1 MDLNPSVE
9 GRKDT
14 ECTETDGIRLEER
27 KGVKNL
33 PSSATS
39 ATTNQNGDR
48 IVCEDRVKPEQEA
61 PDRRRSG
68 QTDVQ
73 SSRSSPSPG
82 PRSRDELPRKN
93 FQIPRKMKER
103 KGLYQ
108 CLPPDS
114 REFEDLVKTLSSFYL
129 DSSSRGTFSYCKA
142 KLIHNELLEKEF
154 IEKRREMKQ
163 EGRTEQELTES
174 YCFLY
179 PDKSKLQW
187 ICEKGLSV
195 GHSRITTLGN
205 PAVGVYLSKY
215 ADLLQIN
222 PFEVGFT
229 GDMIVFKVMR
239 GRLKHI
245 YENMPKNAMDPTPKF
260 DCHVSKNA
268 NKVTSLLSYRAFE
281 LTQQYFF
288 EFAFDEIKMRPRHIC
303 PYAVVSFQNKGKESG
318 SVPST
323 VHRYCYLVWSGLLV
337 NKGQELF
344 PVCLR
349 SSGRPYLPF
358 KLPEKLEVSQ
368 GMQLDQVKRKI
379 PSVLFSWDSYNIS
392 REVLKFGMSCSLF
405 DVVDGKGKAA
415 SGSLAGLVHK
425 LERDR
430 MVLVKP
436 LHDRGFLFLL
446 SSAQMVN
453 NKEQRGRFEK
463 SLQALFIFQE
473 SRMVVKYSSRLCE
486 PEPLSADTEPAGLS
500 SVLPF
505 FPALHYS
512 LLKLRLHPGKDLSA
526 AVERHSNE
534 YLARMDN
541 GTGRPFILPEYKQ
554 NLDERTNIHPAP
566 RTKPNLDGLLRN
578 YVHNPANYALPLN
591 KAKDIVDKSQTPLP
605 SAEPPAPAPVE
616 YSPVSDWGGS
626 DRGSDR
632 VDSRPAE
639 VPSQDRPPAER
650 TPLDRQR
657 QESTRRRASAAAHLN
672 GGQSQHPSQPD
683 PQAQAQKQ
691 RMSQDEYDKEKMK
704 QLLKLIQ
711 LHKKALVKEP
721 AKGQG
726 EGKEDGSW
734 DPLGLKRR
742 LEGEDRGGVNKRQRA
757 DPLSNGES
765 SREDTLEEVG
775 QGYNLMAV
783 MESMG
788 IYDTDLRATRANA
801 HGSSVSETQRLLK
814 ILLATLNKA
823 MSQGGAGEAANHGET
838 SKQEGGARREPVI
851 PDPDLRKPEE
861 PPQTNYAEEDMDC
874 SPGSPLSLG
883 SLGEQPHTSDVPARR
898 APTHEGT
905 APRPAPPC
913 VSMHL
918 VSDFT
923 HMITAA
929 IFPVR
934 TVIVKHVR
942 LFNPPPP
949 HPENAQ
955 LFPEPMDL
963 ADSQPELKVPPV
975 VEVKKA
981 APAAVPRLVA
991 VPQLVVVEE
1000 PVHRPS
1006 ISLDTILKQEVHSL
1020 TSDIRSLMRSQHIAY
1035 TSQLPPRLTPR
1046 HSWLPSTSFSDFVV
1060 PYVTPVPVQGHI
1072 KALCEKME
1080 WLVPAPPTPP
1090 PPTPTA
1096 ELESSSPSVTTV
1108 ATVVTA
1114 TPATATAPIS
1124 TPIPAPTPTPT
1135 PKTKV
1140 EPQPSLSCSSSSS
1153 SGSKSSASAHGD
1165 KLAGAK
1171 DSPTTR
1177 KHAEASELTGDV
1189 YSPSH
1194 VTASPGSQSNHNSAS
1209 TTAPAALA
1217 ATAGPGSGSDLLAS
1231 SLIGQLKP
1239 EVFSSLMEVFKDVT
1253 KNTVKFYIYAG
1264 EEADESAVCKEIK
1277 EYLISLGNRECSPQT
1292 FLENSSCLDKL
1303 LIIIMNEDI
1312 AAHVH
1317 KIPALVSLKKLSAV
1331 SFAGVDTLD
1340 DVKNHT
1346 YNELF
1351 VSGGFIVSDE
1361 FVLNPDL
1368 IMQERLQA
1376 LLKFLEDQSTPE
1388 QPWQWKVHCKSQ
1400 KKLKEMGRLNTN
1412 AMALLNLLT
1421 AYQKKHLV
1429 EFLPYHECDAQSRQ
1443 APDLDCLIKLQA
1455 QHTQQRHLIFLTERP
1470 FEMFLQ
1476 YSRNGIVI
1484 ASIDDIM
1491 NGFHSL
1497 IGSINQNDLPTP
1509 PSTVVNDECVEED
1522 MSLDSDDG
1530 EGPVISDSSEPS
1542 KEPPAVAPPLPPLPE
1557 SEEFRP
1563 PLPDQQAS
1571 SEGTPN
1577 LSDYCLLKTAIS
1589 QFKVANPL
1597 CLDAGSLSPGGFTVN
1612 PHQSFLCPS
1621 ASWASYTGSSS
1632 YNTSPAY
1639 PGSPC
1644 SHTTAAN
1651 NSTTTTT
1658 PQELDYRPPVPVTG
1672 NLPAPPQ
1679 TLLTNMA
1686 SLPLEV
1692 KPPPPPHLMLLGHT
1706 YGSNVGGSFSAAA
1719 GRAQNNHA
1727 HPGAPPL
1734 PSLPYADSTGAS
1746 VAPTGLGFA
1755 GIPNASG
1762 APAPQGDRT
1771 LSGPAEAMWGAACS
1785 GNGNCGAGG
1794 GQPTVAH
1801 PGPAVHS
1808 GHTKG
1813 GEWTETGNGTPGSQG
1828 GRTPLNC
1835 ADGPGAAVGV
1845 PTAATRGSTLVRPKM
1860 PAHGVYGNMGTMP
1873 GHIDHGSMQ
1882 GAMGPGSL
1890 GGFRGSGAPP
1900 GGPWPMPGRGHELRG
1915 GIRGGPCSWGY
1926 PPGRGRGQE
1935 YYKDYTYTHN

>member
-1 MDLNPSVE
+1 MALNPGGAE
-9 GRKDT
+9 GRKET
-14 ECTETDGIRLEER
+14 ESTSEADGER
-27 KGVKNL
+27 GVRN
-33 PSSATS
+33 PPPPGA
-39 ATTNQNGDR
+39 AANQNGDR
-48 IVCEDRVKPEQEA
+48 TVRGDGAAKPEPEA
-61 PDRRRSG
+61 PDRRRDG
-68 QTDVQ
+68 QAPVQ
-73 SSRSSPSPG
+73 VQAQAQVLQGRRP
-82 PRSRDELPRKN
+82 RDELSRKN

-114 REFEDLVKTLSSFYL
+114 REFDDLVKILSSFYL

-195 GHSRITTLGN
+195 GHSRIATLGN

-222 PFEVGFT
+222 PFEVGST
-229 GDMIVFKVMR
+229 GDMIIFKVMR
-239 GRLKHI
+239 GRIKHI
-245 YENMPKNAMDPTPKF
+245 YENMPKNAMEPTPKF

-288 EFAFDEIKMRPRHIC
+288 EFAFEEIKARPRHIC
-303 PYAVVSFQNKGKESG
+303 PYAVVSFQHKSKESR

-323 VHRYCYLVWSGLLV
+323 VHRFNTIPPEVRKGKCYLVWSGLLV

-379 PSVLFSWDSYNIS
+379 PSMLFSWDTYNMS

-405 DVVDGKGKAA
+405 DVVDGKGKVA

-486 PEPLSADTEPAGLS
+486 PELLSVDTAPASLS

-512 LLKLRLHPGKDLSA
+512 LFKLRPNPGKDLSA
-526 AVERHSNE
+526 GVERHSNE

-541 GTGRPFILPEYKQ
+541 GTGRPFILPDYKQ

-566 RTKPNLDGLLRN
+566 RTKPNLDGLLRC
-578 YVHNPANYALPLN
+578 YVHNPAHYVLPLN
-591 KAKDIVDKSQTPLP
+591 KAKDIVEKTQTPLA
-605 SAEPPAPAPVE
+605 SAAPPPAPVE

-632 VDSRPAE
+632 VDSRPTAE
-639 VPSQDRPPAER
+639 VPLQDRPAPER
-650 TPLDRQR
+650 TPLERPH
-657 QESTRRRASAAAHLN
+657 QEGSRRRSSTGATHPN
-672 GGQSQHPSQPD
+672 GGQSQHMD
-683 PQAQAQKQ
+683 PQAQAQKL

-721 AKGQG
+721 TKSRG
-726 EGKEDGSW
+726 EEDGNW

-742 LEGEDRGGVNKRQRA
+742 LEGEERGGVNKRQRA

-765 SREDTLEEVG
+765 SR
-775 QGYNLMAV
+775 V

-788 IYDTDLRATRANA
+788 IYDTDLRATRGNT
-801 HGSSVSETQRLLK
+801 HGSSVNETQRLLK

-823 MSQGGAGEAANHGET
+823 MSQGGAGEADNHGET

-851 PDPDLRKPEE
+851 PDPDLRRPDE
-861 PPQTNYAEEDMDC
+861 PLPSQTNYAEEDMDC
-874 SPGSPLSLG
+874 SPGSPFSLG
-883 SLGEQPHTSDVPARR
+883 SPGEQAHTSDNPAWS
-898 APTHEGT
+898 APTHE
-905 APRPAPPC
+905 APR
-913 VSMHL
+913 L
-918 VSDFT
+918 
-923 HMITAA
+923 
-929 IFPVR
+929 
-934 TVIVKHVR
+934 
-942 LFNPPPP
+942 
-949 HPENAQ
+949 
-955 LFPEPMDL
+955 
-963 ADSQPELKVPPV
+963 
-975 VEVKKA
+975 
-981 APAAVPRLVA
+981 PAAVVAAPRLPA
-991 VPQLVVVEE
+991 VVTAAEE

-1035 TSQLPPRLTPR
+1035 SSQLPPRLTPR
-1046 HSWLPSTSFSDFVV
+1046 HSWLPNSSFSDFVI

-1072 KALCEKME
+1072 TALCEKMNR
-1080 WLVPAPPTPP
+1080 LVPAPPPP
-1090 PPTPTA
+1090 PPLPPA
-1096 ELESSSPSVTTV
+1096 EVESSSPRV
-1108 ATVVTA
+1108 ATTPTTAVTA
-1114 TPATATAPIS
+1114 TL
-1124 TPIPAPTPTPT
+1124 TPTTAPTPTPAPTPAST

-1140 EPQPSLSCSSSSS
+1140 EPQPPLSSSSS
-1153 SGSKSSASAHGD
+1153 SESKSSAVTHGD
-1165 KLAGAK
+1165 KAAGAK
-1171 DSPTTR
+1171 DSPSSTK
-1177 KHAEASELTGDV
+1177 KHAETSDFAVDV
-1189 YSPSH
+1189 YSPSQ
-1194 VTASPGSQSNHNSAS
+1194 VTDSPESHSNHNPAS
-1209 TTAPAALA
+1209 TAAPAALA
-1217 ATAGPGSGSDLLAS
+1217 ATVGLGSGSDLLAS

-1292 FLENSSCLDKL
+1292 FLENSSSLDKL
-1303 LIIIMNEDI
+1303 LIIIQNEDI

-1368 IMQERLQA
+1368 ITHDRLQA
-1376 LLKFLEDQSTPE
+1376 LLTFLEDQSTPE

-1443 APDLDCLIKLQA
+1443 APDLDCLVKLQA

-1491 NGFHSL
+1491 SGFHSL

-1509 PSTVVNDECVEED
+1509 PSTVNDECVEED

-1530 EGPVISDSSEPS
+1530 DAPVISDSSEPN
-1542 KEPPAVAPPLPPLPE
+1542 KESPAAVPPLPPPLE
-1557 SEEFRP
+1557 SDDFRP
-1563 PLPDQQAS
+1563 PLPDQQAASS
-1571 SEGTPN
+1571 SEDAPN
-1577 LSDYCLLKTAIS
+1577 LSEYSLLKMAIS
-1589 QFKVANPL
+1589 QFKVSNPVGS
-1597 CLDAGSLSPGGFTVN
+1597 DAGSLSPGGFTVN

-1621 ASWASYTGSSS
+1621 ASWAGYTGPSG
-1632 YNTSPAY
+1632 YAAY

-1644 SHTTAAN
+1644 SSSSTAAATTAPAA
-1651 NSTTTTT
+1651 
-1658 PQELDYRPPVPVTG
+1658 PQELDYRAPVPPPNNVPTP
-1672 NLPAPPQ
+1672 LPPPPPPP
-1679 TLLTNMA
+1679 TLLTNLA

-1706 YGSNVGGSFSAAA
+1706 YGSDVGGAFSSAG
-1719 GRAQNNHA
+1719 GRAQTH
-1727 HPGAPPL
+1727 APPPEAPHPP
-1734 PSLPYADSTGAS
+1734 PSLPYTDSTGAP
-1746 VAPTGLGFA
+1746 AGLGFA
-1755 GIPNASG
+1755 GIPKASNAATS
-1762 APAPQGDRT
+1762 QGDRT
-1771 LSGPAEAMWGAACS
+1771 LSGPVDAMWGAA
-1785 GNGNCGAGG
+1785 GNGSCGAGG
-1794 GQPTVAH
+1794 GQATVTH
-1801 PGPAVHS
+1801 PGPAMHS
-1808 GHTKG
+1808 GLGPG
-1813 GEWTETGNGTPGSQG
+1813 GEWTETTGKGTPGSQV

-1835 ADGPGAAVGV
+1835 ADGPGSTVGI
-1845 PTAATRGSTLVRPKM
+1845 PTAPPRGGTLVRPKM
-1860 PAHGVYGNMGTMP
+1860 PTHGGYGNMGVMP
-1873 GHIDHGSMQ
+1873 GHMDHGSMH
-1882 GAMGPGSL
+1882 GAVGPGSL
-1890 GGFRGSGAPP
+1890 GGFRGRGAPP
-1900 GGPWPMPGRGHELRG
+1900 GGPWPMPGRGHERG
-1915 GIRGGPCSWGY
+1915 GGGPCSWGY

-1935 YYKDYTYTHN
+1935 YYTYTHN